1 MRTCGFKS
9 HRRHKVRVRISFMLL
24 TNIIKL
30 ITMKTLPFLFTF
42 ALGFGLCLWLTTK
55 GCFHTK
61 ETQFINTVE
70 YRFKDTI
77 LFEKVSVYIPITKI
91 KTEIDSAILEKFV
104 EIYKVDTTFIDTSYN
119 MVINQ
124 YQDSTET
131 ENYKLKWKAE
141 TLGYLTNFENEV
153 IITKDS
159 TVQTIT
165 KIIKPKFCAQVGIS
179 NLLESKIGVGYKG
192 WMLEANFEPVNKFK
206 FKQLFITKQFA
217 F

>member
-1 MRTCGFKS
+1 
-9 HRRHKVRVRISFMLL
+9 
-24 TNIIKL
+24 
-30 ITMKTLPFLFTF
+30 MKILPFLFTF
-42 ALGFGLCLWLTTK
+42 ALGFGLCLWLTTR
-55 GCFHTK
+55 GCFSPTK
-61 ETQFINTVE
+61 EIKFINTVE
-70 YRFKDTI
+70 YKLRDTFIFK
-77 LFEKVSVYIPITKI
+77 EVPVYTPITKV
-91 KTEIDSAILEKFV
+91 KTKIDSLTLEKFV
-104 EIYKVDTTFIDTSYN
+104 EVYKVDTTFIDTSYN

-165 KIIKPKFCAQVGIS
+165 KILKPKFCAQVGIS
-179 NLLESKIGVGYKG
+179 NLLESKVGIGYKG
-192 WMLEANFEPVNKFK
+192 WILEANFEPVNKFK
-206 FKQLFITKQFA
+206 FKQLFITKQFV